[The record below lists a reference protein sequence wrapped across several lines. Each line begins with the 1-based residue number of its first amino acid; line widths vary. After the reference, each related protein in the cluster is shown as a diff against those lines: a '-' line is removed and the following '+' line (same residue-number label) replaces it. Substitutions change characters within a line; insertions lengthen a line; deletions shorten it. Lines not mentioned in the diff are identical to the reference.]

1 MIGGI
6 VSTPYTSSIE
16 DFFDLVEETKEEM
29 CMMFHKEE
37 DIVNFL
43 DIAKERN
50 YCSVDAIY
58 NTVFGGGRI
67 KHPIKYVL
75 FLEPFHTTS
84 STGSDGAVAW
94 DTVDRVY
101 DGFWVSSLTRS
112 DGEKLKVK
120 CFMCDGCEPRHAYD
134 LNSVF
139 L

>member
-1 MIGGI
+1 MTRDV

-29 CMMFHKEE
+29 CMMFHEEE

-50 YCSVDAIY
+50 YCNVDVIY

-67 KHPIKYVL
+67 KHPIECVL
-75 FLEPFHTTS
+75 FLEPFRAPS
-84 STGSDGAVAW
+84 SHSSDCAVAW
-94 DTVDRVY
+94 DTVDRVH
-101 DGFWVSSLTRS
+101 DGFWVSSFMR
-112 DGEKLKVK
+112 KVK